1 MKIVKAV
8 FLIIFISCSQLIH
21 AGSDDIWIIRDAEIE
36 DFFTD
41 MAKKIFKVA
50 KLNPKSAHVYVID
63 SPEINAFTIGDGY
76 IFITSGLILRYS
88 NPLHILAIMCHE
100 IGHIAAGHVDRQIS
114 AIKSSSRRL
123 GIATIASIIGGAL
136 TGSPD
141 AAALLLGYAMTDAR
155 FYLRFSR
162 SEEFAA
168 DALAAQYLQKLG
180 YGSDL
185 LIESFEVFRRL
196 DLLNSSASLPV
207 YVSTHPKTDSRINA
221 LNKWCK
227 YKHYFDEGLYEQYQ
241 PIIAK
246 IKACTRKFSD
256 MCPTA
261 DSYLKVIYLESLGK
275 IPEAMNVLNKLIK
288 SNKNNIYYVEMLA
301 QLLHQNG
308 KFEESISEYRKIYS
322 EKVNNIIKIDYAS
335 VLIDFAERNAE
346 KRQSCLKEA
355 LKIIEKM
362 QYELQVD
369 SEVFRL
375 LGKAYGLSGNRGM
388 STYFIGR
395 EQLILQHYRTAL
407 SMLKESL
414 KLLPRKSPAYK
425 SAEYL
430 IELAK
435 RKIEN

>member
-1 MKIVKAV
+1 MKIIRAV
-8 FLIIFISCSQLIH
+8 FLIIVIGYSQLIH
-21 AGSDDIWIIRDAEIE
+21 ARGDDIWIIRDAEIE

-41 MAKKIFKVA
+41 MAKRIFKVA
-50 KLNPKSAHVYVID
+50 ELNPKSAHVYVID

-76 IFITSGLILRYS
+76 IFITSGLILKYS

-100 IGHIAAGHVDRQIS
+100 TGHIAAGHVDRQIS
-114 AIKSSSRRL
+114 AIKTSSRRF

-141 AAALLLGYAMTDAR
+141 AAAILLGYAMTDAR

-162 SEEFAA
+162 TEEFAA

-196 DLLNSSASLPV
+196 DLLNSSDSLPV
-207 YVSTHPKTDSRINA
+207 YASTHPKTDSRINA
-221 LNKWCK
+221 LNKSCK
-227 YKHYFDEGLYEQYQ
+227 YKHYFDDELYKQYQ

-246 IKACTRKFSD
+246 IKTSTRKFLDSS
-256 MCPTA
+256 PTA
-261 DSYLKVIYLESLGK
+261 NSYLKVIYLESLGK
-275 IPEAMNVLNKLIK
+275 IPEAMEVLRKLIQ
-288 SNKNNIYYVEMLA
+288 SNKNHIYHTEMLA
-301 QLLHQNG
+301 RLLYQNG
-308 KFEESISEYRKIYS
+308 QLEESIREYRKIYS
-322 EKVNNIIKIDYAS
+322 EKANNIIKIDYAS
-335 VLIDFAERNAE
+335 VLIDFAEKNME

-362 QYELQVD
+362 QYDLQVD

-375 LGKAYGLSGNRGM
+375 LGKAYGLNGNRGM

-395 EQLILQHYRTAL
+395 EQLILRHYRTAL
-407 SMLKESL
+407 SMLRESL
-414 KLLPRKSPAYK
+414 KLLPKKSSAYK

-430 IELAK
+430 IELVK
-435 RKIEN
+435 RKISS